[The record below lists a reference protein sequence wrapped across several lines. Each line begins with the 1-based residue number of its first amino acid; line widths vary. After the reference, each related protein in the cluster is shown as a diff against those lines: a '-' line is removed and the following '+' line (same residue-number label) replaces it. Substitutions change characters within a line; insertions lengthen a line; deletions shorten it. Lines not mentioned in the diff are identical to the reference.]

1 MASAG
6 PAPVTSQRMLN
17 NEPIYPRTTMANSWR
32 CVLIGGESLL
42 IQCAEILEQRGHAVA
57 AIVSGRPAI
66 RKWAAARG
74 VRVLADAAALRAAG
88 DLGRIDYLFSVT
100 NLSVLPADVLAMPVR
115 GAINFHDGP
124 LPEYAGLNTPVW
136 ALLNGET
143 AYGITWHTM
152 TAQVDQGDI
161 LVQKRFALGDA
172 DTSLTLN
179 TRNYEAAIEG
189 FEELMAGLEAGTLVG
204 QPQTRALERYYG
216 RKDRP
221 EAACAIRWDQ
231 PADRIA
237 TLVRALDFGTYANPI
252 GAAKLSVAGR
262 VLLVAA
268 TEKAATSSGAEPGTV
283 VAADLS
289 GITVA
294 TADGDLRLTRL
305 EATCGRAVSAG
316 EAQSEF
322 GLRAGTRL
330 DVPSADAVARLSG
343 LNAEVCPHE
352 GFWLR
357 RLETQE
363 TVELPTID
371 RSAPPQPA
379 QWTHLDAAH
388 PAGAGERG
396 DTLVAAALGLL
407 ARLADKDAFDVGFA
421 DTALADQV
429 GADGAW
435 FAAQVPLRAEIDFA
449 LPFARLRDAVAA
461 ERAQLRRRGTFATDA
476 VARTPELR
484 AMAVAR
490 DPRVLPVS
498 VLLVRSL
505 DAAAGRPGNELT
517 VAFTDD
523 GRASRWVF
531 DAAKLSRGQVQ
542 ALQAQFA
549 ELLAAADADAQ
560 RPLAEL
566 PLLDAALRHRV
577 LDDWNATAAPV
588 RADACVHRLFAEQAA
603 RTPDRDAVTCNGV
616 TLTYAELDRRSSQ
629 LARRLSALGVG
640 PDSLVGLMAERSV
653 ELIVGLIGIHKAGG
667 AYVPLDPTYP
677 RDRIAYMVEDAK
689 VSVLL
694 TQERLRGDLPRYRG
708 KLVCLDSDWP
718 SIATE
723 PADAFDGGAEP
734 RHLAYV
740 IYTSGS
746 TGKPKGVMVEHR
758 NVVNFFAGMD
768 RHLGDDAPGTWLAV
782 TSLSFDI
789 SVLELCWTLARG
801 YHVVVSSDEDRS
813 AATPA
818 RGAHAHRPLDFSLFY
833 FSSDESEGVTDKYR
847 LLLEGAK
854 YGDQH
859 GFAAVWTPE
868 RHFHAFGGLYPNPA
882 VTGAAIAAVTER
894 VQIRAGSVVLPLH
907 HPLRVAEEWS
917 VVDNISRGRVGISF
931 ASGWQPND
939 FVLKPENYA
948 DNKNVMLK
956 NIDVVRRLWRGEAL
970 PFDGPLGKA
979 VDTRILPRPVQKEL
993 PYWVTSAGN
1002 PETFIAA
1009 GRIGANV
1016 LTHLLGQTVEEL
1028 KDKLAA
1034 YRQAWKDAG
1043 HPGEGYVSL
1052 MLHTFVGPD
1061 ADAVRAKVKQPL
1073 IEYLRSSLNL
1083 VKQYAWS
1090 FPAFKNRDAMGGIDL
1105 QSISK
1110 EEMDALLDHSFERY
1124 YATSGLFGTPES
1136 CVAMVDSIKA
1146 IGVDDVACLIDF
1158 GVDSASVLEHLPYLN
1173 QLRKLSLPPRVTS
1186 AEHTLP
1192 ALLSRHQVT
1201 HLQCTPSMARMLLM
1215 DDQAKAGLKGL
1226 QRMMVGG
1233 EALPPPLA
1241 RELNELI
1248 AGRLMNMYGPT
1259 ETTIWSAAHVLD
1271 KSHDGPVPLGRPLAN
1286 QSIYV
1291 LDRRQQPLPPGVP
1304 GELVIGG
1311 LGVVRGY
1318 LHRPE
1323 LTADRFLPHPFQ
1335 GAAGGRIYRTGD
1347 LARLRDD
1354 GMVEFLGRL
1363 DHQVKVRG
1371 YRIELGEIEAALLAH
1386 ASVREAVVVAR
1397 EDTPGDVRLV
1407 GYLVAQAGQT
1417 IEQGAL
1423 REQLRERLPD
1433 FMVPAFL
1440 VVIDA
1445 MPQTPNG
1452 KIDRKALPAPD
1463 TAAAAP
1469 AAAEAFVA
1477 PTAGIEET
1485 IASIW
1490 KDVLKLPQ
1498 VGTRDNFFDLG
1509 GHSLLAVQ
1517 THRRLKEVLQRDL
1530 SITDIFR
1537 FPTIQ
1542 SLSAYL
1548 GNEGEDDAAAQSG
1561 KARAQG
1567 RRAAMQRRRAT
1578 ADADEQ
1584 G

>member
-1 MASAG
+1 
-6 PAPVTSQRMLN
+6 
-17 NEPIYPRTTMANSWR
+17 MANSWH

-42 IQCAEILEQRGHAVA
+42 IQCAEILQQRGHTIAAV
-57 AIVSGRPAI
+57 VSTRAAI
-66 RKWAAARG
+66 RKWSAG
-74 VRVLADAAALRAAG
+74 HGIRVLSDAAALRAAS
-88 DLGRIDYLFSVT
+88 DLRPIDYLFSVT
-100 NLSVLPADVLAMPVR
+100 NLSVLPADVIALPTQ

-124 LPEYAGLNTPVW
+124 LPEYAGLNTPMW
-136 ALLNGET
+136 ALLNGER
-143 AYGITWHTM
+143 AYGITWHRM

-161 LVQKRFALGDA
+161 LVQRRFPVAEGE
-172 DTSLTLN
+172 TSLTLN
-179 TRNYEAAIEG
+179 TKCYEAAIDG
-189 FEELMAGLEAGTLVG
+189 FETLVAGLEAGTMSG
-204 QPQTRALERYYG
+204 EAQTRALERYYG

-221 EAACAIRWDQ
+221 EAACALRWDQ
-231 PADRIA
+231 PAERLA

-252 GAAKLSVAGR
+252 GAAKASASGRPLIVAQAE
-262 VLLVAA
+262 VLDTV
-268 TEKAATSSGAEPGTV
+268 SGQAPGTV
-283 VAADLS
+283 LAADVGGL
-289 GITVA
+289 TVA
-294 TADGDLRLTRL
+294 TADRDLRLLRL
-305 EATCGRAVSAG
+305 ECLDGKPQSTGQCQAGWGLAAGQRFDVLDAASA
-316 EAQSEF
+316 
-322 GLRAGTRL
+322 
-330 DVPSADAVARLSG
+330 ARLTEV
-343 LNAEVCPHE
+343 NANVCAHE

-357 RLETQE
+357 RLETQDWL
-363 TVELPTID
+363 ELPYAD
-371 RSAPPQPA
+371 RSAASAAPA
-379 QWTHLDAAH
+379 YQHLDASHAET
-388 PAGAGERG
+388 AADA
-396 DTLVAAALGLL
+396 DTLVAAFAAQL
-407 ARLADKDAFDVGFA
+407 ARLTDKDAFDLGHA
-421 DTALADQV
+421 DPALRQRVAGV
-429 GADGAW
+429 ESW
-435 FAAQVPLRAEIDFA
+435 FAPQVPLRVAVDFA
-449 LPFARLRDAVAA
+449 LPFRALRDAVAA
-461 ERAQLRRRGTFATDA
+461 ERTELQRRGTFATDL
-476 VARTPELR
+476 VARSPELR
-484 AMAVAR
+484 AVAATHN
-490 DPRVLPVS
+490 PRVLPVA
-498 VLLVRSL
+498 VLVADRHD
-505 DAAAGRPGNELT
+505 DAQPLPGSELT
-517 VAFTDD
+517 VVFAAD
-523 GRASRWVF
+523 GRASRWHF
-531 DAAKLSRGQVQ
+531 DASKLARGHIA
-542 ALQAQFA
+542 ALQDQFA
-549 ELLAAADADAQ
+549 QLLAAAVADAS

-566 PLLDAALRHRV
+566 PLLDASTRHRV
-577 LDDWNATAAPV
+577 LDEWNATDAPV
-588 RADACVHRLFAEQAA
+588 RSDACVHRLVQEQAA
-603 RTPDRDAVTCNGV
+603 RTPGQTAVTCEGRS
-616 TLTYAELDRRSSQ
+616 LTYAELDARANQ
-629 LARRLSALGVG
+629 LARRLASLGVG
-640 PDSLVGLMAERSV
+640 PDVLVGLMAERSV
-653 ELIVGLIGIHKAGG
+653 ELMVGLLAIHKAGG

-689 VSVLL
+689 VPVLL
-694 TQERLRGDLPRYRG
+694 TQERLRSDLPKHRA
-708 KLVCLDSDWP
+708 KVICLDSDWP

-723 PADAFDGGAEP
+723 SAEPFDGGAEP

-768 RHLGDDAPGTWLAV
+768 RHLRDDAPGTWLAV

-789 SVLELCWTLARG
+789 SVLELCWTLTRG
-801 YHVVVSSDEDRS
+801 YHVVMSSDEDRS

-833 FSSDESEGVTDKYR
+833 FSSDESEGVSDKYK

-907 HPLRVAEEWS
+907 HPARVAEEWS
-917 VVDNISRGRVGISF
+917 VVDNISKGRVGISF

-956 NIDVVRRLWRGEAL
+956 NIDVVRRLWRGESIA
-970 PFDGPLGKA
+970 FDGPLGKA

-1002 PETFIAA
+1002 PETFAAA

-1028 KDKLAA
+1028 KDKLVA
-1034 YRQAWKDAG
+1034 YRTARQEAG
-1043 HPGEGYVSL
+1043 HAGEGYVSL
-1052 MLHTFVGPD
+1052 MLHAFVGPD

-1090 FPAFKNRDAMGGIDL
+1090 FPAFKNREAMGGIDL
-1105 QSISK
+1105 SSLSK
-1110 EEMDALLDHSFERY
+1110 EEMDALLEHSFERY
-1124 YATSGLFGTPES
+1124 YETSGLFGTPET
-1136 CVAMVDSIKA
+1136 CVAMIDSIKA

-1158 GVDSASVLEHLPYLN
+1158 GVDSAAVLEHLPYLN
-1173 QLRKLSLPPRVTS
+1173 QLRKLSLPPKAAS
-1186 AEHTLP
+1186 NEHTLP
-1192 ALLSRHQVT
+1192 ALLARHKVT
-1201 HLQCTPSMARMLLM
+1201 HLQCTPSMARLLLM
-1215 DDQAKAGLKGL
+1215 DDQAKAGMKGI

-1248 AGRLMNMYGPT
+1248 AGRVMNMYGPT
-1259 ETTIWSAAHVLD
+1259 ETTIWSAVHVLD
-1271 KSHDGPVPLGRPLAN
+1271 KQHDGPVPLGRPLAN
-1286 QSIYV
+1286 QALYV
-1291 LDRRQQPLPPGVP
+1291 LDRRQQPLPVGVP

-1311 LGVVRGY
+1311 KGVVRGY

-1323 LTADRFLPHPFQ
+1323 LTAERFLTHPFQ

-1347 LARLRDD
+1347 LARLTED

-1371 YRIELGEIEAALLAH
+1371 YRIELGEIEAALLANPRV
-1386 ASVREAVVVAR
+1386 SEAVVVAR
-1397 EDTPGDVRLV
+1397 EDVPGDVRLV
-1407 GYLVAQAGQT
+1407 AYLVAAGGET
-1417 IEQGAL
+1417 IPQNEL
-1423 REQLRERLPD
+1423 REQLRERLPE
-1433 FMVPAFL
+1433 FMVPAHL
-1440 VVIDA
+1440 VVIGA

-1463 TAAAAP
+1463 IAASAP

-1477 PTAGIEET
+1477 PSEGIEAT
-1485 IASIW
+1485 IAAIW

-1517 THRRLKEVLQRDL
+1517 THRRLKEALQREL

-1548 GNEGEDDAAAQSG
+1548 GNEGDDDVAAQSG

-1567 RRAAMQRRRAT
+1567 RRAAMQQRRRAT
-1578 ADADEQ
+1578 VGADDET
-1584 G
+1584 

>member
-1 MASAG
+1 
-6 PAPVTSQRMLN
+6 
-17 NEPIYPRTTMANSWR
+17 MANSWR

-42 IQCAEILEQRGHAVA
+42 IQCAEILEQRGHSVVAV
-57 AIVSGRPAI
+57 VSHRSSI
-66 RKWAAARG
+66 RKWAAGRG
-74 VRVLADAAALRAAG
+74 VRVLHDVAALRAAAE
-88 DLGRIDYLFSVT
+88 LRPIDYLFSVT
-100 NLSVLPADVLAMPVR
+100 NLSVLPADVIELPVR

-136 ALLNGET
+136 ALLNGEKN
-143 AYGITWHTM
+143 YGITWHRM
-152 TAQVDQGDI
+152 TTAVDQGDI
-161 LVQKRFALGDA
+161 LVQRRFAIAAGE
-172 DTSLTLN
+172 TSLTLN
-179 TRNYEAAIEG
+179 TKCYEAAIEG
-189 FEELMAGLEAGTLVG
+189 FEALMTGLEAGDLVG
-204 QPQTRALERYYG
+204 QPQPRALEHYYG

-221 EAACAIRWDQ
+221 SAACALRWDE
-231 PADRIA
+231 PAGRAA

-252 GAAKLSVAGR
+252 GAPKAAVGGR
-262 VLLVAA
+262 LLLVSEAA
-268 TEKAATSSGAEPGTV
+268 VLDTASGAAPGTV
-283 VAADLS
+283 IGADVNTL
-289 GITVA
+289 TVA
-294 TADGDLRLTRL
+294 TADRDLRLLRM
-305 EATCGRAVSAG
+305 EALDGKPLGAGQLQAEWGLVPGARFDVLASRDAESISAIN
-316 EAQSEF
+316 AA
-322 GLRAGTRL
+322 L
-330 DVPSADAVARLSG
+330 SA
-343 LNAEVCPHE
+343 NE
-352 GFWLR
+352 GYWLR
-357 RLETQE
+357 RLEMQDG
-363 TVELPTID
+363 VELPYID
-371 RSAPPQPA
+371 RSVAAVRERVEHADATHSAPRSA
-379 QWTHLDAAH
+379 VDVA
-388 PAGAGERG
+388 
-396 DTLVAAALGLL
+396 DTLLAALVGLL
-407 ARLADKDAFDVGFA
+407 ARLTDKDSFDLGFA
-421 DTALADQV
+421 DEALRERV
-429 GADGAW
+429 GIYGAW
-435 FAAQVPLRAEIDFA
+435 FAPQVPLRAAVDFG
-449 LPFARLRDAVAA
+449 LPFAHLRAAVAA
-461 ERAQLRRRGTFATDA
+461 ERAEVRRHGTYATDL

-484 AMAVAR
+484 ALAATR
-490 DPRVLPVS
+490 DPRVLPVA
-498 VLLVRSL
+498 VLLVADL
-505 DAAAGRPGNELT
+505 DEARALPGSELT
-517 VAFTDD
+517 VAFTPD
-523 GRASRWVF
+523 GQASRWF
-531 DAAKLSRGQVQ
+531 YDAAKLSRQQVTAMQ
-542 ALQAQFA
+542 SQFA
-549 ELLAAADADAQ
+549 QLLAAADADPQ

-566 PLLDAALRHRV
+566 PLLDAAARERV
-577 LDDWNATAAPV
+577 LDDWNATAAPARV
-588 RADACVHRLFAEQAA
+588 DACVHGLIAEQVA
-603 RTPDRDAVTCNGV
+603 RTPEHPALTCEGR
-616 TLTYAELDRRSSQ
+616 TLSYLELDRRANQ
-629 LARRLSALGVG
+629 LARRLAALGVG
-640 PDSLVGLMAERSV
+640 PDTLVGLMAERSV
-653 ELIVGLIGIHKAGG
+653 ELIVGLLAIHKSGG
-667 AYVPLDPTYP
+667 AYVPLDPAYP
-677 RDRIAYMVEDAK
+677 RDRIAYMVDDAK
-689 VSVLL
+689 VPVLL
-694 TQERLRGDLPRYRG
+694 TQERLRGDLPKHRA
-708 KLVCLDSDWP
+708 KVICLDSDWP

-723 PADAFDGGAEP
+723 SPEPFDGGAEP
-734 RHLAYV
+734 HHLAYV

-789 SVLELCWTLARG
+789 SVLELCWTLTRG
-801 YHVVVSSDEDRS
+801 YHVVMSSDEDRS

-833 FSSDESEGVTDKYR
+833 FSSDESEGVTDKYK

-907 HPLRVAEEWS
+907 HPARVAEEWS

-956 NIDVVRRLWRGEAL
+956 NIDVVRRLWRGDSIA
-970 PFDGPLGKA
+970 FDGPLGKP

-1002 PETFIAA
+1002 PETFAAA

-1034 YRQAWKDAG
+1034 YRSARKEAG
-1043 HPGEGYVSL
+1043 HEGEGYVSL

-1090 FPAFKNRDAMGGIDL
+1090 FPAFKNREAMGGIDL
-1105 QSISK
+1105 SSLSK
-1110 EEMDALLDHSFERY
+1110 EEMDALLEHSFERY
-1124 YATSGLFGTPES
+1124 YETSGLFGTPES
-1136 CVAMVDSIKA
+1136 CVAMIDSIKA

-1173 QLRKLSLPPRVTS
+1173 QLRKLSLPPKVAST
-1186 AEHTLP
+1186 EHTLP
-1192 ALLSRHQVT
+1192 ALLSRHKVT

-1215 DDQAKAGLKGL
+1215 DDQAKAGMKGL

-1248 AGRLMNMYGPT
+1248 AGRVMNMYGPT
-1259 ETTIWSAAHVLD
+1259 ETTIWSAVHVLD
-1271 KSHDGPVPLGRPLAN
+1271 KQHEGPVPLGRPLAN
-1286 QSIYV
+1286 QSLYV
-1291 LDRRQQPLPPGVP
+1291 LDRRQQPLPVGVP

-1311 LGVVRGY
+1311 KGVVRGY

-1323 LTADRFLPHPFQ
+1323 LTAERFLPHPFQ
-1335 GAAGGRIYRTGD
+1335 GAVGGRVYRTGD
-1347 LARLRDD
+1347 LARLRED
-1354 GMVEFLGRL
+1354 GLIEFLGRL

-1371 YRIELGEIEAALLAH
+1371 YRIELGEIETALLA
-1386 ASVREAVVVAR
+1386 SPTVREAVVVAR
-1397 EDTPGDVRLV
+1397 EDVPGDVRLV
-1407 GYLVAQAGQT
+1407 AYLVAAAGQA
-1417 IEQGAL
+1417 IQSADL
-1423 REQLRERLPD
+1423 REQLREHLPE
-1433 FMVPAFL
+1433 FMVPAHL
-1440 VVIDA
+1440 VVLDA

-1463 TAAAAP
+1463 TGGGVAP
-1469 AAAEAFVA
+1469 VAAEAFVA
-1477 PTAGIEET
+1477 PSEGIEAT
-1485 IASIW
+1485 IAAIW

-1517 THRRLKEVLQRDL
+1517 THRRLKEALQREL

-1578 ADADEQ
+1578 VGADEP